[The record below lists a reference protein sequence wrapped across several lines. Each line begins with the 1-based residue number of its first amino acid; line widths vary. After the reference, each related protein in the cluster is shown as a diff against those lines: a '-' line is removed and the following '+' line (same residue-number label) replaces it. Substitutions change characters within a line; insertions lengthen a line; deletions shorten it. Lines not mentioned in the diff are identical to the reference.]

1 MVNRSDEDDTRQR
14 IKIAAIQLFS
24 RHGIEGVSVR
34 AILNQAS
41 VKNSAGIHYYF
52 RTKDDLI
59 RELVRDALMR
69 TRRARNAALDALE
82 ASGAPI
88 GVRDIVELIVK
99 VETVGT
105 GDPEQRSDLPI
116 GFGHMRFISVM
127 QLNHRAI
134 FSAAVEAE
142 GDDSFQRCIDHIA
155 AALPDVPRAALN
167 RKLVFFYQFAQAS
180 LSAREAA
187 FVLNEDGGR
196 LWGDPTALESLIDS
210 LTASIVGAPPR

>member
-82 ASGAPI
+82 A
-88 GVRDIVELIVK
+88 
-99 VETVGT
+99 
-105 GDPEQRSDLPI
+105 
-116 GFGHMRFISVM
+116 
-127 QLNHRAI
+127 
-134 FSAAVEAE
+134 
-142 GDDSFQRCIDHIA
+142 
-155 AALPDVPRAALN
+155 AALTKAKNA
-167 RKLVFFYQFAQAS
+167 
-180 LSAREAA
+180 
-187 FVLNEDGGR
+187 
-196 LWGDPTALESLIDS
+196 
-210 LTASIVGAPPR
+210 

>member
-69 TRRARNAALDALE
+69 MRRARNAALDVYK
-82 ASGAPI
+82 I
-88 GVRDIVELIVK
+88 K
-99 VETVGT
+99 T
-105 GDPEQRSDLPI
+105 
-116 GFGHMRFISVM
+116 
-127 QLNHRAI
+127 N
-134 FSAAVEAE
+134 
-142 GDDSFQRCIDHIA
+142 
-155 AALPDVPRAALN
+155 
-167 RKLVFFYQFAQAS
+167 
-180 LSAREAA
+180 
-187 FVLNEDGGR
+187 DGG
-196 LWGDPTALESLIDS
+196 DCPS
-210 LTASIVGAPPR
+210 